1 MLVRPPS
8 ITAFTAYK
16 TFVCNGRSQSLQRPG
31 RRLSQ
36 NSQLGT
42 WGNSALIIMLSCC
55 FPFVLPGCAA
65 SFSVNAASTAA
76 TGTIVPSPDTVDF
89 GTVDV
94 SQSVNIVTPPS
105 SASAWINLYSNSG
118 GYYGGWTAPGS
129 RTTGFQLSSGIVV
142 PSGTVLSVAG
152 STVSTEITVYGYLTP
167 AL

>member
-16 TFVCNGRSQSLQRPG
+16 TFECNGRSQSLQRPG

-76 TGTIVPSPDTVDF
+76 TGTIVPSPNTVDF

-94 SQSVNIVTPPS
+94 SQSVNTKVS
-105 SASAWINLYSNSG
+105 VLNQGSAPVEVS
-118 GYYGGWTAPGS
+118 
-129 RTTGFQLSSGIVV
+129 QLSVSGI
-142 PSGTVLSVAG
+142 PSRLTGRANFLSL
-152 STVSTEITVYGYLTP
+152 SPLQ

>member
-16 TFVCNGRSQSLQRPG
+16 TFVFNGRSQLLQRPG

-42 WGNSALIIMLSCC
+42 WGNRALIIMLSCC
-55 FPFVLPGCAA
+55 FFFVLSGCGAA
-65 SFSVNAASTAA
+65 SSSVNAASTAA

-94 SQSVNIVTPPS
+94 SQSVNTKVS
-105 SASAWINLYSNSG
+105 VLNQGSAPVEVS
-118 GYYGGWTAPGS
+118 
-129 RTTGFQLSSGIVV
+129 QLSVSGI
-142 PSGTVLSVAG
+142 PSRLTGRANFLSL
-152 STVSTEITVYGYLTP
+152 SPLQ